1 MMELLS
7 ARSNMPGVTFIHF
20 LTQEIYRRNDH
31 SKFLKW
37 IVDSEL
43 ESLDEAIKTDYRQI
57 DKDLE
62 CMSRSYQRLV
72 TSLFEVDYEL
82 EREEL
87 EIVFEQ
93 TEVKSISAYKVQ
105 FQSMS
110 EKLNYVSVTWGSIET
125 WKVETWTI
133 ETFKTVDFLLIRRK
147 SSWHSWLHL

>member
-1 MMELLS
+1 
-7 ARSNMPGVTFIHF
+7 MPGVTFIHF

-125 WKVETWTI
+125 
-133 ETFKTVDFLLIRRK
+133 
-147 SSWHSWLHL
+147 